1 MIAQDLQ
8 LMGQLYKKLLFSLIF
23 FRHSRLRGDNLSKDN
38 SVVASADGKFFSV
51 TLTEHNFLSF
61 VSF

>member
-1 MIAQDLQ
+1 M
-8 LMGQLYKKLLFSLIF
+8 
-23 FRHSRLRGDNLSKDN
+23 HSRLRGDNLSKDN

-51 TLTEHNFLSF
+51 TPTEHNFFSF